1 MSVSKK
7 VAKPAVY
14 FEPPSRLQLL
24 DKLKHLVRFSDFLLL
39 ISSEPG
45 MGKTTLAAQLQ
56 PDASDATLFCC
67 TLDLQTKVDQTEL
80 LGMLMSQLPSHE
92 DIGTDF
98 AAQLNIFHRQLKALQ
113 GSGQK
118 CLIVVDNAE
127 NLLPAS
133 LNLLLNL
140 HAAESGNA
148 QLLFLS
154 STKFA
159 GQLLQHEQVMH
170 MEGRVHH
177 LQLERMSDEEVGEY
191 LEVCHSAQA
200 LTDKQVEQIKSLS
213 SGVPEKIEQLL
224 KGKKVTAA
232 PSSSSVSAFPLP
244 GLHMLGIG
252 LVLLSI
258 VMLSLWKFL
267 PEDVSV
273 DAIVEDDGR
282 VSLPLNVQVT
292 PSDESGVEQII
303 STAPEDKAI
312 KPKGVEANVS
322 DMKSTL
328 DARLKAQEQKL
339 EAQQAVAVNVE
350 AEQPSK
356 VIPEKKVVVKPQS
369 TQALANDFKEVI
381 TQNKPVASLK
391 EAAPS
396 VVRSTPVKKPAVQKT
411 QPEVKESP
419 VNVANNSSG
428 EKALLSWPSSGYTL
442 QMLGARSEKSAVEF
456 IQSQGSS
463 KKFYHF
469 STVYKGKPWFVVV
482 YGQYANRDVANAEI
496 RRLPENLKKV
506 KPWAR
511 SVQGVQVDIRK
522 KKPN

>member
-1 MSVSKK
+1 MSVNNR
-7 VAKPAVY
+7 VAKPVVY

-39 ISSEPG
+39 ISSESG
-45 MGKTTLAAQLQ
+45 MGKTTLSSQLQ

-67 TLDLQTKVDQTEL
+67 TLDLQTKVDQAEL
-80 LGMLMSQLPSHE
+80 LGMLMAQLPSHE
-92 DIGTDF
+92 DASTDF

-118 CLIVVDNAE
+118 CLILIDNAE

-159 GQLLQHEQVMH
+159 NQLLKHDQVIH

-177 LQLERMSDEEVGEY
+177 LELERMTDEEVAEY
-191 LEVCHSAQA
+191 LSVCHPTQA
-200 LTDKQVEQIKSLS
+200 LTDKQIDQIKSLS
-213 SGVPEKIEQLL
+213 GGVPEKIEQLL

-232 PSSSSVSAFPLP
+232 TSSVTAFPLP

-252 LVLLSI
+252 LVLFSI

-267 PEDVSV
+267 PEDLSV
-273 DAIVEDDGR
+273 DASTEDKAR
-282 VSLPLNVQVT
+282 VSLPLNVQVE
-292 PSDESGVEQII
+292 PSVGDGVEKTI
-303 STAPEDKAI
+303 SSVPAVEVI
-312 KPKGVEANVS
+312 KPVVVETKVS
-322 DMKSTL
+322 ELKSIL
-328 DARLKAQEQKL
+328 DARLKEQEQKIQAKQSPDITL
-339 EAQQAVAVNVE
+339 APEAEPVVAVKTDTTE
-350 AEQPSK
+350 TLKQ
-356 VIPEKKVVVKPQS
+356 
-369 TQALANDFKEVI
+369 DFKEVI
-381 TQNKPVASLK
+381 AKNKPVAQIKDIPPATPAPVLK
-391 EAAPS
+391 PIVKKEPVLVVEAA
-396 VVRSTPVKKPAVQKT
+396 R
-411 QPEVKESP
+411 
-419 VNVANNSSG
+419 NSIKGGAG
-428 EKALLSWPSSGYTL
+428 EEALLTWPSSGYTL
-442 QMLGARSEKSAVEF
+442 QMLGARSKESAVEF
-456 IQSQGSS
+456 IKSQKSPEN
-463 KKFYHF
+463 FLYF

-496 RRLPENLKKV
+496 RRLPESLKKV

-522 KKPN
+522 KNSN